1 MANFVAIVDP
11 AAERR
16 RAFIHAVNERIAL
29 LPALTTG
36 QMDLGAFAVTWAA
49 GDRAPV
55 TSFRDTEAVA
65 VVWGDAMVD
74 DDQHSQDGAASVRI
88 DARRLGILWAPA
100 RSSTPPA
107 FDGFHAALRYDTSH
121 GLTVGGDVFGL
132 FPLYYAAGADV
143 TVVASSPELIALHPC
158 FPAVLDREGLVGLL
172 LVHACLG
179 GRTLHRAVRRL
190 QPGCAL
196 RSTEGRTVEVPNF
209 RIAPSPS
216 GFSSSFAEQV
226 ERLHGAYAAALARH
240 APPEVPMGVLLSGG
254 RDSRMW
260 CGYLGGQTHG
270 MHALTL
276 GRMHD
281 YEALCAQKVARALH
295 LQHRIVALPE
305 ACRPADAELQAGWE
319 HLGTGF
325 SNVHMWSALEPLRA
339 LPPRFLTGYLRESL
353 DFAPPSPIFAD
364 LFASTYNRGFSVPQ
378 LRRLLHPS
386 WHGVLDERL
395 SEMHD
400 TYERSSDEV
409 SERPWRFQLAHYA
422 RTHPGGVPWR
432 LSFASWPV
440 LPILDRALLNVIASV
455 PLSKLASRRAQDAI
469 LRKYFPSLARLPLD
483 RNQHDT
489 EPLLPGR
496 LRHWLNPM
504 IVAARERRA
513 RVALRMGR
521 DRSEAERRYYYRVYD
536 IDGPGWRA
544 VREMAD
550 PYRERLADH
559 FDMGE
564 LGRWLPAPSVT
575 MSLSDPIQD
584 AFRPKLLL
592 GLMLWAATHSL

>member
-88 DARRLGILWAPA
+88 DARRLATFWAPA

-216 GFSSSFAEQV
+216 DVQLPFGEQV
-226 ERLHGAYAAALARH
+226 ERLHVAHAAALARH
-240 APPEVPMGVLLSGG
+240 APPDVPLGVLLSGG
-254 RDSRMW
+254 RDSRML
-260 CGYLGGQTHG
+260 CGYLGGQAHG
-270 MHALTL
+270 MPALTL
-276 GRMHD
+276 GRRRD
-281 YEALCAQKVARALH
+281 YEALCAAKVARASH
-295 LQHRIVALPE
+295 MNQRVDALPE
-305 ACRPADAELQAGWE
+305 SNRPADAELQAGWE

-339 LPPRFLTGYLRESL
+339 LPSRFLTGYLRESL
-353 DFAPPSPIFAD
+353 ELAVTSVDFDA
-364 LFASTYNRGFSVPQ
+364 LFASPYNRGFSAPQ

-386 WHGVLDERL
+386 WHGVIDERVAAMR
-395 SEMHD
+395 E
-400 TYERSSDEV
+400 TYMQSSDSAE
-409 SERPWRFQLAHYA
+409 ERPWRFRLAHQV
-422 RTHPGGVPWR
+422 RTHAGGVPWR

-440 LPILDRALLNVIASV
+440 LPILDRALLNTITSV
-455 PLSKLASRRAQDAI
+455 PLSQRANRRAQEAI
-469 LRKYFPSLARLPLD
+469 LKGHFPSLARLPLD

-513 RVALRMGR
+513 RLALRMGR

-584 AFRPKLLL
+584 AFHPKLLL